1 MIEPV
6 SAGSVMTS
14 LRMIRTGVQWLL
26 RSRQAPWSA
35 VPISA
40 TITPHILP
48 WYCVRFSCLNERPFA
63 IELLRARTIRPKKL
77 KLRRAASDMQSVM
90 VEKSEAIVLEY
101 LGWTIPEKMARTIP
115 FQQLL
120 FVKLE
125 GLHGAKVAVDFE
137 LTARFFDNRR
147 TELPVWVHTNAID
160 VA

>member
-6 SAGSVMTS
+6 SAGSVMTG
-14 LRMIRTGVQWLL
+14 LRMIWTGIQWLL

-35 VPISA
+35 VPIAA
-40 TITPHILP
+40 TIRPHIPP
-48 WYCVRFSCLNERPFA
+48 WYSVRFFCLNERPFA
-63 IELLRARTIRPKKL
+63 IELLDARTIRPGKL
-77 KLRRAASDMQSVM
+77 KLRRAASDMQAAM
-90 VEKSEAIVLEY
+90 VEKSEAIVLGY
-101 LGWTIPEKMARTIP
+101 LGWTIPEKMARTVP
-115 FQQLL
+115 FERSL

-147 TELPVWVHTNAID
+147 TELRVWVRTNAID

>member
-1 MIEPV
+1 MIESV
-6 SAGSVMTS
+6 SADSVVTG

-40 TITPHILP
+40 TIRPHILP
-48 WYCVRFSCLNERPFA
+48 WYSVRFFCLNERPFA

-77 KLRRAASDMQSVM
+77 KLRRAASDKQAVM

-101 LGWTIPEKMARTIP
+101 LGWTIPEKMARTP
-115 FQQLL
+115 FEQLL
-120 FVKLE
+120 FIKLE

-137 LTARFFDNRR
+137 LTTRFFDNRR
-147 TELPVWVHTNAID
+147 TELPVWVRTNAID

>member
-6 SAGSVMTS
+6 SAGSVMTG

-40 TITPHILP
+40 TIKPHILP
-48 WYCVRFSCLNERPFA
+48 WYSVRFFCLNERPFA

-77 KLRRAASDMQSVM
+77 KLRRAASDKQAVM

-101 LGWTIPEKMARTIP
+101 LGWTIPEKMARTP
-115 FQQLL
+115 FEQLL

-147 TELPVWVHTNAID
+147 IELPVWVRTNAID
-160 VA
+160 IA